1 MPGIR
6 KNGKPCYKPL
16 EILCKHHA
24 SVPARSRAGTASQG
38 VYGARATLRGL
49 PRSCPTSRLF
59 RDDIYRAL
67 LESMAEKGRPW
78 FGPIYSEE
86 EVQSRRCAPRPA
98 NHGDGPQARPALTGL
113 ETCARS
119 PQWVREPRANPSLP
133 LRQRAQPRGCF
144 AAGPHAEGA
153 ARLPI
158 TGPSSGDSATAERE
172 TPEGHHGSAGSRTEH
187 SSLPRLEKWCSSF
200 FSEPRLKS
208 SIHFPIL

>member
-1 MPGIR
+1 MTAHWHKDYSVPGIR

-98 NHGDGPQARPALTGL
+98 NHGDGPQARPAAHWPGNLCAESPVGTGAPRKPIPAAQTESAAPRL
-113 ETCARS
+113 LRCGSSRGRGSS
-119 PQWVREPRANPSLP
+119 PA
-133 LRQRAQPRGCF
+133 
-144 AAGPHAEGA
+144 
-153 ARLPI
+153 
-158 TGPSSGDSATAERE
+158 
-172 TPEGHHGSAGSRTEH
+172 HHGAFVGGLSDS
-187 SSLPRLEKWCSSF
+187 
-200 FSEPRLKS
+200 
-208 SIHFPIL
+208 

>member
-1 MPGIR
+1 M
-6 KNGKPCYKPL
+6 L
-16 EILCKHHA
+16 
-24 SVPARSRAGTASQG
+24 
-38 VYGARATLRGL
+38 
-49 PRSCPTSRLF
+49 
-59 RDDIYRAL
+59 
-67 LESMAEKGRPW
+67 
-78 FGPIYSEE
+78 
-86 EVQSRRCAPRPA
+86 QSRRGPGQAQRHKGFTERAPPSAVSPEAAPHHVSSATTFTERSLKAWLRRGGLGLDPFIQRRRCSQGDVPHGPLTTGTAHRPA
-98 NHGDGPQARPALTGL
+98 RPLTGL